1 MAAHEF
7 KVKGEVKVNANGK
20 IATIA
25 LVTEGHPVVLG
36 TRPPQA
42 SADVVM
48 KRPTITE
55 LRRLLE
61 DGDLVVH
68 ASRLSSQV
76 TFFFPLFFRCPPSTT
91 PLVGCPKRGPPRGG
105 GT

>member
-76 TFFFPLFFRCPPSTT
+76 TFFFPPFFPLPSLNNPPCRLPQTGT
-91 PLVGCPKRGPPRGG
+91 P
-105 GT
+105 